1 MKTWPG
7 RSGKRR
13 IFRRE
18 TLLVERLYEVSIKN
32 AALQQALGQIN
43 DLARIWDTSSHAT
56 HDLKKVAELAQRA
69 RSTGAQGKTA
79 MTNWS
84 WWLTRSGWQ
93 RALLE
98 RLRSA
103 QAQQEDYGLA
113 LSQIH
118 NIASA
123 WSLSD
128 GATQDLADIASIS
141 GSALAALDK

>member
-7 RSGKRR
+7 GSGKRR

-18 TLLVERLYEVSIKN
+18 TLLVERLYEVSIRN

-56 HDLKKVAELAQRA
+56 HDLKKVAELARRA
-69 RSTGAQGKTA
+69 RSTGGQEKTA
-79 MTNWS
+79 MTSWS

-93 RALLE
+93 RALLQH
-98 RLRSA
+98 LRSA
-103 QAQQEDYGLA
+103 QAQQEDYRFA

-118 NIASA
+118 NIAGA